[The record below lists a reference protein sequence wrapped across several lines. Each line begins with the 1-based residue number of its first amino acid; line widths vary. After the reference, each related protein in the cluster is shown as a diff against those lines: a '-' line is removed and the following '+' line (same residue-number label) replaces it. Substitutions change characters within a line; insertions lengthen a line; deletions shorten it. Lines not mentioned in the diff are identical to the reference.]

1 METKRR
7 ARIKWKPYFSPTPK
21 RVRIL
26 GDSIA
31 AASIFVAGLNIDNP
45 KLMMY
50 CAIFG
55 GIGKL
60 ISNFIGIDNGTN
72 EP

>member
-1 METKRR
+1 MKK
-7 ARIKWKPYFSPTPK
+7 IKWKPYFSPTPK
-21 RVRIL
+21 RVRIF

-45 KLMMY
+45 KVMIG

-55 GIGKL
+55 GVGKF
-60 ISNFIGIDNGTN
+60 ISNFIDIDTN
-72 EP
+72 EGA

>member
-1 METKRR
+1 MKK
-7 ARIKWKPYFSPTPK
+7 IKWKPYFSPTPK
-21 RVRIL
+21 RVRIF

-45 KLMMY
+45 KVMIA

-55 GIGKL
+55 GVGKF
-60 ISNFIGIDNGTN
+60 ISNFIDIDTN
-72 EP
+72 EGA